1 MPTNTYVA
9 LDKVTISGSSTN
21 TITFSSISQAYTDLV
36 LVSSAKMSGTG
47 TTGTFRFNGDTA
59 SNYSFTYM
67 YGNGTSALSGRQS
80 SKTSGIWDSWADQL
94 SSTMFEAD
102 VLQIMNY
109 SNSTTYKTA
118 LSRSNSSVTTEAAV
132 NLWRSTAAITSLTL
146 FLSTGNFV
154 DGSTFSLYGIASEEA
169 SAKATGGMV
178 ISDSTYWYHTFT
190 STGAFVPKQSLTADV
205 LVIAGG
211 GGGGK
216 DQGGGGGAGGL
227 LAFTSQSLSAT
238 SYTCTVGAGGAGST
252 GSQGVDGV
260 DSQFG
265 ALTLVKGGG
274 GGGQATYST
283 NGRNGGS
290 GGGGGTAPGAGTSG
304 QGNGGGYP
312 GIGGGG
318 GGGGAGAVGQTGG
331 DSPGN
336 GGAGSNTYSSW
347 ATATSTGASG
357 YYAGGGGGG
366 AEATH
371 GNGGTGGAGGG
382 GTGGRYQATAV
393 NATVGLTN
401 TGGGGGGGQQSANG
415 AAGGSGLIIVRYL
428 KA

>member
-9 LDKVTISGSSTN
+9 LDKATIGTATSSVTIS
-21 TITFSSISQAYTDLV
+21 SINSGYTDLV
-36 LVSSAKMSGTG
+36 LVASIIGFSATDELGLRINADTGSSYSR
-47 TTGTFRFNGDTA
+47 TFL
-59 SNYSFTYM
+59 
-67 YGNGTSALSGRQS
+67 YGNGTSALSSRN
-80 SKTSGIWDSWADQL
+80 TSLTEMRVGSYETGPQTII
-94 SSTMFEAD
+94 MNF
-102 VLQIMNY
+102 MNY
-109 SNSTTYKTA
+109 SNTTTYKTMI
-118 LSRSNSSVTTEAAV
+118 SMGGGVGN
-132 NLWRSTAAITSLTL
+132 ITS
-146 FLSTGNFV
+146 TGAHLWSNTNAISSITIRTSGGANFAV
-154 DGSTFSLYGIASEEA
+154 GSTFSLYGIASEEA